1 MNNYARGGQTLHRRY
16 HLFPG
21 LNDGEPLRAQGEP
34 GTQVKPDSIKPD
46 QAPGPFPPP
55 VPPPHLQRGLTL
67 YAQGDTLAA
76 LWAFSQ
82 GVDLEPD
89 DPLGHYLCGLAFQAL
104 GHGRQ
109 ARAEWEMVLT
119 LTADVTGSDGE
130 MPPSV
135 ETQWV
140 RGLVQCLLA
149 RGAAGAEERPA
160 AREVP
165 AVDQL
170 PQVGSEGAGAAL
182 RSQRD
187 LEAAIQDAVR
197 RHGGC
202 YVQERSIA
210 AILRVT
216 TEEQVV
222 GWQQSFSAR
231 AGLSCRPYR
240 KTDRRGSHPG
250 ESPLGG
256 VVFERRA
263 APQAGEA
270 ASA

>member
-1 MNNYARGGQTLHRRY
+1 M
-16 HLFPG
+16 
-21 LNDGEPLRAQGEP
+21 
-34 GTQVKPDSIKPD
+34 KPDSTKSDP
-46 QAPGPFPPP
+46 APSPSPPL

-109 ARAEWEMVLT
+109 ARVEWETVLT
-119 LTADVTGSDGE
+119 LTADATGSDGE
-130 MPPSV
+130 TPPSA

-140 RGLVQCLLA
+140 RGLVQRLLA
-149 RGAAGAEERPA
+149 KGAAGAEGRSTTGEA
-160 AREVP
+160 P
-165 AVDQL
+165 AVDDL
-170 PQVGSEGAGAAL
+170 PHVGSEGAGAAL
-182 RSQRD
+182 RSQGE
-187 LEAAIQDAVR
+187 LETAIQDAIR

-231 AGLSCRPYR
+231 AGLSCRPHR
-240 KTDRRGSHPG
+240 KPDRWERHPWESH
-250 ESPLGG
+250 LGDI
-256 VVFERRA
+256 VFERRA

-270 ASA
+270 SSA